1 MAGTGEHREAFT
13 ASLAALQAEI
23 AATEARGAPVPAE
36 AHEMVARLR
45 EVVAALDG
53 LTASIGEGLTVPL
66 ARGAGEASAD
76 SDEARADRAAD
87 ARVDEAS
94 DESFPASDPPSWE
107 PLHPGAPAEHPEAP
121 RRARDDGAS
130 L

>member
-36 AHEMVARLR
+36 AHEMVTRLR

-53 LTASIGEGLTVPL
+53 LTASIGGGLTVPM
-66 ARGAGEASAD
+66 ARGG
-76 SDEARADRAAD
+76 DEAPRESDAERADRAAD

-94 DESFPASDPPSWE
+94 D
-107 PLHPGAPAEHPEAP
+107 
-121 RRARDDGAS
+121 
-130 L
+130 